1 MYCFQGREE
10 TSSNYCYIFDDG
22 LELRPPPEN
31 LEALLHSVARVERL
45 NQRLEE
51 TEEEIVALRWRRI
64 PPCFFF
70 FNSLF
75 TIFISASLNFLFLPR
90 LSFSFGFWI

>member
-1 MYCFQGREE
+1 MENGENMHCFQGSEE

-45 NQRLEE
+45 NQKLEQ
-51 TEEEIVALRWRRI
+51 TEEEIVALRLRRVSL
-64 PPCFFF
+64 FFF
-70 FNSLF
+70 INSLQVR
-75 TIFISASLNFLFLPR
+75 TWRAVR
-90 LSFSFGFWI
+90 E